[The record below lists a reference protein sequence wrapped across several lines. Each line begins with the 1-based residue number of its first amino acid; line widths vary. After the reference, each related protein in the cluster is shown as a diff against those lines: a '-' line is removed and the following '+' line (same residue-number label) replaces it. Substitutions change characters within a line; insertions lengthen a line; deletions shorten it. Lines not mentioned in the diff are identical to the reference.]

1 MAIARRSKTSQV
13 NEVLDYTIANPKE
26 SFDTISV
33 LFDLGAGT
41 LTNWIKPRSIKGKES
56 NQANVHPAVQKW
68 MKDHGPEWMEMR
80 PRNHLGPA
88 VLKIAN
94 KAVRTRG
101 VSQADPL
108 TSGLEPIKAKPKTVE
123 EDLSISANS
132 ITPKPKTEVVFQPKT
147 SGDLVVLETEVE
159 DMLRRAVATVHHLE
173 SVLTSI
179 KITVEWTREVDGR
192 LTAEKKVRELENQV
206 SLADKAAKEAQ
217 TQMLSNKMIEKFG
230 SR

>member
-1 MAIARRSKTSQV
+1 MAMTRRSKTTQV
-13 NEVLDYTIANPKE
+13 YEVLDYTLANAKE

-94 KAVRTRG
+94 KALRTRG
-101 VSQADPL
+101 ISQANPL
-108 TSGLEPIKAKPKTVE
+108 TSGLEPIRKSGVTTKPKTVE
-123 EDLSISANS
+123 ENLSISANS

-147 SGDLVVLETEVE
+147 SGDLVVLEREVE
-159 DMLRRAVATVHHLE
+159 GLLDKAVATVKHLE

-179 KITVEWTREVDGR
+179 K
-192 LTAEKKVRELENQV
+192 K
-206 SLADKAAKEAQ
+206 
-217 TQMLSNKMIEKFG
+217 
-230 SR
+230 